1 MAPHISWDDIQSV
14 SIRRSGMEGLSASRS
29 PQPRARP
36 QSRPVAHPIGN
47 IQEGQTDMEYVGIFF
62 IVLGI
67 PTIVAFVREAREK
80 KRRLP

>member
-36 QSRPVAHPIGN
+36 QSRPVARPIGN